1 MRAILSDMIN
11 RLQAVGESLMS
22 LGKILKSIFGG
33 GQSGSRV
40 AEALSEPVS
49 YKEFSI
55 EAAPIDE
62 GGKYRTAGYISGEV
76 EGETRRVRFIRAD
89 ENNDRQA
96 AIDHS
101 LSKARQIIDE
111 QGAKLLEK
119 SQL

>member
-1 MRAILSDMIN
+1 MIVLLRAEQEITMALS
-11 RLQAVGESLMS
+11 
-22 LGKILKSIFGG
+22 KFLKSIFGG
-33 GQSGSRV
+33 GQGASRKP
-40 AEALSEPVS
+40 EKLSEPQV

-62 GGKYRTAGYISGEV
+62 GGKYRTAGYISGEL
-76 EGETRRVRFIRAD
+76 EGEIRRVQFIRAD
-89 ENNDRQA
+89 ENGDRQA

-101 LSKARQIIDE
+101 IAKARQIIDE